1 MTARKFAG
9 GDLSSWNTSKVT
21 TMQECSHAEIPP
33 SANVFNGDVST
44 WDVSSVTDMTNMFI
58 RAGAFNQDISSWSTS
73 KVTDMKYMFK
83 GATAFYQDIT
93 GWTTTS
99 LTTSTG
105 MFTGATAWLDRV
117 QRGDGTGTSTDGPIS
132 DVGPQA
138 VPGNERVQSG
148 WCVPCGG
155 GGIRPAGDDPSSGD
169 TMCAFPDKPRS
180 RTRSTRASRRCRAA
194 RRAARRTRTA
204 RIRARRGAGAR
215 AAWICRSGTCR
226 W

>member
-1 MTARKFAG
+1 MFLTARKFAG

-21 TMQECSHAEIPP
+21 TMQGMFACGDPSP

-73 KVTDMKYMFK
+73 KVTDMRYMFK
-83 GATAFYQDIT
+83 GAAAFYQDIT

-117 QRGDGTGTSTDGPIS
+117 QRGDGTGTSRGPIS

-138 VPGNERVQSG
+138 VPGG
-148 WCVPCGG
+148 
-155 GGIRPAGDDPSSGD
+155 
-169 TMCAFPDKPRS
+169 
-180 RTRSTRASRRCRAA
+180 RASAVRVVRAVRR
-194 RRAARRTRTA
+194 RRNQTGGRRP
-204 RIRARRGAGAR
+204 ILG
-215 AAWICRSGTCR
+215 
-226 W
+226 